1 MSLRSEEA
9 IFSEPSDKIS
19 PAAAL
24 VLKMTYRLDHQ
35 GAVTKVFNG
44 VAGFR
49 ETLAFIS
56 DIDEQYGDL
65 ATKNGL
71 FCTAS
76 HSGADVAKI
85 LTNLCIG
92 AWKATKR
99 PSLPAIAFKRTSC
112 FGIDIQNLEQNTELS
127 EQEKAAA
134 RAMMLVAAR
143 AEMVK
148 GASPLSA
155 SANNA
160 TNAYHNT
167 LHTIYVTLVAGY
179 LAEKHNALADEGK
192 LAGKLSLKDQLIVVT
207 AALAHD
213 VDHPGKG
220 NPANDVYKNED
231 QSFAII
237 KPLLESAGM
246 ARDDIEKI
254 HTMLRITS
262 PDGPHA
268 YMKAVAKAHR
278 EGRIPSIKEI
288 DPQGK
293 YPELT
298 SLLKDKELTAMAAIL
313 SDADLYTSAGAGIE
327 ANRKMSEQLSLETG
341 KDLKT
346 ASTSQYFLDQIIGR
360 DGFASAAGR
369 DSFNNL
375 FQDLRQIIEIE
386 QRQANNGPS

>member
-1 MSLRSEEA
+1 MSLYSDEA
-9 IFSEPSDKIS
+9 VFPEPSDKIS

-24 VLKMTYRLDHQ
+24 ILEMVYKMNHQ
-35 GAVTKVFNG
+35 GTVTKVFNG
-44 VAGFR
+44 AAGFR

-76 HSGADVAKI
+76 HSGADVARI

-92 AWKATKR
+92 KWEAVKR
-99 PSLPAIAFKRTSC
+99 PSLPAIAFKRASC

-127 EQEKAAA
+127 EREKATV

-148 GASPLSA
+148 GASPVNSRA
-155 SANNA
+155 KKE

-179 LAEKHNALADEGK
+179 LAEKHNVLADGGK
-192 LAGKLSLKDQLIVVT
+192 LAGKLSPKDQLIIVT

-220 NPANDVYKNED
+220 NPANDIYKNED
-231 QSFAII
+231 QSFAVI

-246 ARDDIEKI
+246 ARDDIENVHI
-254 HTMLRITS
+254 MLKTTS

-278 EGRIPSIKEI
+278 EGRIPTVVEI
-288 DPQGK
+288 DPQGQ

-298 SLLKDKELTAMAAIL
+298 PLLQDKELTAMAAML
-313 SDADLYTSAGAGIE
+313 SDADLYASAGAGIE
-327 ANRKMSEQLSLETG
+327 ANRKMSEKFSQETG
-341 KDLKT
+341 QDLMTDK
-346 ASTSQYFLDQIIGR
+346 ARKYFLDNIIGK

-369 DSFNNL
+369 DSFNNI
-375 FQDLRQIIEIE
+375 FQDLRQATEE
-386 QRQANNGPS
+386 RLANNGPS